1 MKFERYVSLDLETLI
16 PLQSVELARDLLQLL
31 ASYGPEFT
39 PKRMGLTEPLR
50 QKFDLS
56 KAIEIWMNDDNSS
69 IMFEADPYETSIVVT
84 WSINPA
90 RPFSSIGISIDESYF
105 QSEEN
110 AQKFIDL
117 AKSLYSFLS
126 AVYGN
131 SMHHNDW
138 EAKAYV
144 DMVGPNGKVI
154 GKESVGGTPDWG
166 LVDVYWANFLGPAYV
181 DLFGEERLLTAPCER
196 CERLPDGGFMIL
208 TSASPLLYDRPEI
221 TEIERALKDHLD
233 NDAFFDRSNPEK
245 KLRAPRFPQPQ
256 RPEKVE
262 FRWREEPVSRRER
275 EAALRWIE
283 ENEVYAKAFVEKM
296 RRRGVKLDYSEESLD
311 LVDRYVLESRR
322 RGDQLNDEDL
332 LEIGAYV
339 AQTVIRNLGG
349 EWSFKEEFGEP
360 CLTTQGTGTFPRNKV
375 WKLWKFGEGDCVAYW
390 YDVLKSGLL
399 QSPR

>member
-1 MKFERYVSLDLETLI
+1 MV
-16 PLQSVELARDLLQLL
+16 
-31 ASYGPEFT
+31 
-39 PKRMGLTEPLR
+39 
-50 QKFDLS
+50 
-56 KAIEIWMNDDNSS
+56 
-69 IMFEADPYETSIVVT
+69 
-84 WSINPA
+84 NP
-90 RPFSSIGISIDESYF
+90 D
-105 QSEEN
+105 
-110 AQKFIDL
+110 
-117 AKSLYSFLS
+117 
-126 AVYGN
+126 
-131 SMHHNDW
+131 
-138 EAKAYV
+138 
-144 DMVGPNGKVI
+144 GKVI
-154 GKESVGGTPDWG
+154 GQKLVGGTPEWG
-166 LVDVYWANFLGPAYV
+166 LVDIYWMNLFGPPYV
-181 DLFGEERLLTAPCER
+181 EFFGEEKLLTAPCYR
-196 CERLPDGGFMIL
+196 RERLPDGGFLIL
-208 TSASPLLYDRPEI
+208 TSPSPLLHDKPE
-221 TEIERALKDHLD
+221 TKKLETALKDHLN